1 VRKKILVAI
10 ILLMHTALLPA
21 QQLNKDSLLKKLTV
35 ATEDSNKVH
44 LLFSLS
50 DQFENSAPEKAKYY
64 AGLAGDLSK
73 KLNFESG
80 IFKFYKQL
88 SYIYAYQSKYD
99 SVLYYNKMTLEIA
112 KQKNDT
118 FNIGVSLFNIGESY
132 KFLSDYENGLQYTLE
147 GVKMLEGK
155 GYANVE
161 ANLYGGLQGTYLM
174 LKQYDKAIE
183 FGLKAIALGRK
194 QINKASLVSSLTNL
208 ANCYGELKNFPEAKK
223 LYKESIEWCEK
234 TNNVIIEAMCY
245 QGLADVALKENQ
257 VELIKQY
264 AEKALVLHTEVQNS
278 YGIMASKQALAIY
291 YLNRKDFVTSKQ
303 YAEAAFKIT
312 KEENFIE
319 GKAEVLSTLS
329 AISFAM
335 NDFKNAFSYADESK
349 KLNEKI
355 FTESVA
361 AKDANLK
368 VKYETEKKDDQIKLQ
383 QAALQRKST
392 FNYFLMAG
400 AVTLLMISL
409 LSYRTYQQKQ
419 KIQQQRISELETEK
433 QLTATEAVLKGEEQ
447 ERTRLAKDLHDGLGG
462 MLSGIKY
469 SMTTMK
475 GNLIMTPDNARA
487 FERSMDML
495 DSSIQE
501 MRRVAHNM
509 MPEALVKF
517 GLDTALKDF
526 CNDMNQS
533 GVLNVAYSSIGL
545 ENEGIDQTTAITIYR
560 IVQELINNTIKHAAA
575 TKAIVQL
582 SKIDEQ
588 LSITVEDDGKGF
600 DPVILQRVKGIGWTN
615 IQSRVAFLKGT
626 LDVESQPGKGTSV
639 YIEINT

>member
-1 VRKKILVAI
+1 
-10 ILLMHTALLPA
+10 
-21 QQLNKDSLLKKLTV
+21 
-35 ATEDSNKVH
+35 
-44 LLFSLS
+44 
-50 DQFENSAPEKAKYY
+50 
-64 AGLAGDLSK
+64 
-73 KLNFESG
+73 
-80 IFKFYKQL
+80 
-88 SYIYAYQSKYD
+88 
-99 SVLYYNKMTLEIA
+99 
-112 KQKNDT
+112 
-118 FNIGVSLFNIGESY
+118 
-132 KFLSDYENGLQYTLE
+132 
-147 GVKMLEGK
+147 
-155 GYANVE
+155 
-161 ANLYGGLQGTYLM
+161 
-174 LKQYDKAIE
+174 
-183 FGLKAIALGRK
+183 
-194 QINKASLVSSLTNL
+194 
-208 ANCYGELKNFPEAKK
+208 
-223 LYKESIEWCEK
+223 
-234 TNNVIIEAMCY
+234 
-245 QGLADVALKENQ
+245 
-257 VELIKQY
+257 
-264 AEKALVLHTEVQNS
+264 
-278 YGIMASKQALAIY
+278 
-291 YLNRKDFVTSKQ
+291 
-303 YAEAAFKIT
+303 
-312 KEENFIE
+312 
-319 GKAEVLSTLS
+319 
-329 AISFAM
+329 M